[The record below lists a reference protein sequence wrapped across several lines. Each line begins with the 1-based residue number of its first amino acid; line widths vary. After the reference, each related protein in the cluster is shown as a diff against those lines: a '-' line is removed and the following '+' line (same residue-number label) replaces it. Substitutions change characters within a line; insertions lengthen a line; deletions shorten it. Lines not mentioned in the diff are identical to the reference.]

1 MANYQALNDDALEAA
16 VGGAAEVNTT
26 DWAGAHW
33 QPTNREKGSTW
44 KEFGYD
50 WYRVKSGDTLSGIAQ
65 KYGFTIKDLMY
76 WNPKTIKDPNMIY
89 AGDALVLAK
98 APL

>member
-1 MANYQALNDDALEAA
+1 MADIEALKDEALEGAA
-16 VGGAAEVNTT
+16 GGATNTT
-26 DWAGAHW
+26 DWRGAHW
-33 QPTNREKGSTW
+33 QPQNRAMGTTW
-44 KEFGYD
+44 TEFGWN
-50 WYRVKSGDTLSGIAQ
+50 WYRVKPGDTLSGIAAR
-65 KYGFTIKDLMY
+65 YGRTVKDLMY